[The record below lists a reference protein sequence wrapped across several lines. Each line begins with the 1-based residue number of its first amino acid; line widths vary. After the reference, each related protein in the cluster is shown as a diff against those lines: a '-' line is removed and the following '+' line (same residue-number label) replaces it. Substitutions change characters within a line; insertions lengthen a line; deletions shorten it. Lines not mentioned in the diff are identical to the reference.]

1 MGKVATDDIRA
12 ALHGAGLRATP
23 ARVAVVDVLRRA
35 KTPLTHAEVASALE
49 RRGWDRATIF
59 RNLVALVDAEFL
71 TRTDLG
77 DHVWRFGV
85 TAVQAV
91 GGEVHEHAHFLCT
104 ECGAVSCMP
113 QARIEL
119 PRGAKAPK
127 SVRARSVEI
136 QIRGVCD
143 DCG

>member
-1 MGKVATDDIRA
+1 MAKSASHDIRA

-23 ARVAVVDVLRRA
+23 ARVAVVEVLRRA
-35 KTPLTHAEVASALE
+35 KTPLTHAEVANVLD

-59 RNLVALVDAEFL
+59 RNLIALVEAGFV

-85 TAVQAV
+85 SAGEQV
-91 GGEVHEHAHFLCT
+91 GGEIHEHPHFLCT

-113 QARIEL
+113 HARIEL
-119 PRGAKAPK
+119 PRGAKVPK
-127 SVRARSVEI
+127 SVRTRTVEI
-136 QIRGVCD
+136 QVRGLCD
-143 DCG
+143 DCV

>member
-1 MGKVATDDIRA
+1 V
-12 ALHGAGLRATP
+12 ALHDAGLRATP
-23 ARVAVVDVLRRA
+23 ARIAVIDVLRRA
-35 KTPLTHAEVASALE
+35 KTPLTHAEVASALD

-59 RNLVALVDAEFL
+59 RNLVALVDAGFVA
-71 TRTDLG
+71 RTDLG

-85 TAVQAV
+85 TATERV
-91 GGEVHEHAHFLCT
+91 GGAVHEHPHFLCT
-104 ECGAVSCMP
+104 ECGAVCCMP

-119 PRGAKAPK
+119 PRSAKVPK

-136 QIRGVCD
+136 QVRGLCD

>member
-1 MGKVATDDIRA
+1 MARAATDEIRS

-35 KTPLTHAEVASALE
+35 KTPLTHAEVAEVLD

-59 RNLVALVDAEFL
+59 RNLVALVEAGFL

-85 TAVQAV
+85 ASTGEVA
-91 GGEVHEHAHFLCT
+91 GEVHEHPHFLCT
-104 ECGAVSCMP
+104 ECGTVSCMP

-119 PRGAKAPK
+119 PRGAKVPR
-127 SVRARSVEI
+127 SVKARSIEI
-136 QIRGVCD
+136 QVRGLCD
-143 DCG
+143 ECQ